1 MDHDLIGVPS
11 FNARGFLKIWYVRIT
26 AFATS
31 IFMGSKLFGHTNI
44 IVNINIF
51 FTLGWES
58 FDAFDGELSP
68 WSFFCQS
75 LPVLFVCG
83 SFCLQFYVQCLKCC
97 SLVPRSRDRLKKE
110 SGDWRIFDWMWAEI
124 IPTYTCEFILLLSVF
139 TTHIINKHQC
149 STHPGHD
156 SPSTLF
162 DEWCGAFE
170 HELLISRL
178 WSAHNPGTNL
188 SWLFFSFFFFFFF
201 FFSFSQKT
209 THKYTKSTVTTHE
222 M

>member
-75 LPVLFVCG
+75 CTEATFSCCLWVFLPSV
-83 SFCLQFYVQCLKCC
+83 FC
-97 SLVPRSRDRLKKE
+97 SVPEMLLSC
-110 SGDWRIFDWMWAEI
+110 AEI
-124 IPTYTCEFILLLSVF
+124 KGQTKKRV
-139 TTHIINKHQC
+139 
-149 STHPGHD
+149 
-156 SPSTLF
+156 
-162 DEWCGAFE
+162 W
-170 HELLISRL
+170 RL
-178 WSAHNPGTNL
+178 ENI
-188 SWLFFSFFFFFFF
+188 
-201 FFSFSQKT
+201 
-209 THKYTKSTVTTHE
+209 
-222 M
+222 